1 MTNEEIW
8 NIVLGEMKV
17 TVTPANFATWF
28 KDTKFEANGKEGIIL
43 VPSNF
48 VKEWLQSKYN
58 KNILKAVVKLQPQ
71 IKELTYKIDNKRL

>member
-28 KDTKFEANGKEGIIL
+28 KDYQTYARRLSEEEIREALDYGVDMFLNLDHFI
-43 VPSNF
+43 P
-48 VKEWLQSKYN
+48 
-58 KNILKAVVKLQPQ
+58 A
-71 IKELTYKIDNKRL
+71 